1 MVEAW
6 VPAGYNVILP
16 LYPGQGREPGE
27 CANEDS
33 EVYDDLSIC
42 VNGTRVDG
50 LPLSQQGYIDFVQ
63 KVNKIVKQEKE
74 IRNIDKVFAAGLS
87 LGGAAASFAVSSS
100 GGGLYDASL
109 LMNSF
114 FGFTS
119 PDADRVFN
127 ECIQNQ
133 SSSLQCITLLLTS
146 QRIDEL
152 GDDVG
157 IAPQGFQE
165 FVNETLREYLPDDYS
180 YVSYAIANTKIRS
193 IITDLAENYD
203 SLGDT
208 AKDLLDGATLSWG
221 DQCIKQRE
229 RGRGGICSF
238 RLRNLFA
245 AHSFAEYARQLTG
258 TSRSAQAPVQFVTVE
273 RDSSTRNSL
282 ILQAARNQ
290 IRVSD
295 NENDI
300 SLCFHRIVP
309 NCELEGTGNEC
320 GVPHSMLSRP
330 ESEVVPPFEL
340 YWEEDI
346 QGNSTHYFQK
356 GIPMGVN
363 TDIFS
368 PFTVRDD
375 CVQIDPTTEQD
386 PSLFL
391 PVFRGIWIRTEL
403 ETDPSLELDST
414 PGNLNDSDRDSAAQL
429 ISAALNL
436 PPGYVIL
443 VSSNVVSA
451 GNDLGDDG
459 PFQELYF
466 EFPAELVSEQDL
478 KNLEELVAND
488 GYLDNALGTTVL
500 ELEVAG
506 RHPVDAEDK
515 SAHKKKKRKNGS
527 KMSTLK
533 KSKKTSKSKGK
544 SRRLLY

>member
-1 MVEAW
+1 
-6 VPAGYNVILP
+6 
-16 LYPGQGREPGE
+16 
-27 CANEDS
+27 
-33 EVYDDLSIC
+33 
-42 VNGTRVDG
+42 
-50 LPLSQQGYIDFVQ
+50 
-63 KVNKIVKQEKE
+63 
-74 IRNIDKVFAAGLS
+74 
-87 LGGAAASFAVSSS
+87 
-100 GGGLYDASL
+100 
-109 LMNSF
+109 
-114 FGFTS
+114 
-119 PDADRVFN
+119 
-127 ECIQNQ
+127 
-133 SSSLQCITLLLTS
+133 
-146 QRIDEL
+146 
-152 GDDVG
+152 
-157 IAPQGFQE
+157 
-165 FVNETLREYLPDDYS
+165 
-180 YVSYAIANTKIRS
+180 
-193 IITDLAENYD
+193 
-203 SLGDT
+203 
-208 AKDLLDGATLSWG
+208 LLDGATLSWG
-221 DQCIKQRE
+221 DQCIKQGK

-258 TSRSAQAPVQFVTVE
+258 SSRSAQAPVQFVTVE

-300 SLCFHRIVP
+300 SFCFHRIVP

-330 ESEVVPPFEL
+330 ESELVPPFEL

-356 GIPMGVN
+356 GTPMGVN

-391 PVFRGIWIRTEL
+391 PVFRGIWLRTEL
-403 ETDPSLELDST
+403 ETDPSLEIDST
-414 PGNLNDSDRDSAAQL
+414 AGSLNDSERDTAAQI
-429 ISAALNL
+429 ISFALNL

-451 GNDLGDDG
+451 DDDLGYEG
-459 PFQELYF
+459 PIQELYF
-466 EFPAELVSEQDL
+466 EFPAELVSEKDL

-506 RHPVDAEDK
+506 RHPVHSEDK
-515 SAHKKKKRKNGS
+515 SAHKKKKRKHGS
-527 KMSTLK
+527 SMSAWK

>member
-16 LYPGQGREPGE
+16 LYPGHGREPGE

-33 EVYDDLSIC
+33 DVYDDLSIC

-63 KVNKIVKQEKE
+63 KVNEIVKQEKE

-133 SSSLQCITLLLTS
+133 LGSLQCITLLLTG

-152 GDDVG
+152 GDVG

-165 FVNETLREYLPDDYS
+165 FVNETLRENLPDDYS

-203 SLGDT
+203 SLGDIS
-208 AKDLLDGATLSWG
+208 KDLLDGATLSWG
-221 DQCIKQRE
+221 DQCIKQGE

-258 TSRSAQAPVQFVTVE
+258 SSRSAQAPVQFVTVE

-300 SLCFHRIVP
+300 SFCFHRIVP

-330 ESEVVPPFEL
+330 ESELVPPFEL

-356 GIPMGVN
+356 GTPMGVN

-386 PSLFL
+386 PSLFYQYFEAFGY
-391 PVFRGIWIRTEL
+391 V
-403 ETDPSLELDST
+403 PSL
-414 PGNLNDSDRDSAAQL
+414 RL
-429 ISAALNL
+429 ILLSRS
-436 PPGYVIL
+436 IL
-443 VSSNVVSA
+443 
-451 GNDLGDDG
+451 L
-459 PFQELYF
+459 Q
-466 EFPAELVSEQDL
+466 
-478 KNLEELVAND
+478 VA
-488 GYLDNALGTTVL
+488 
-500 ELEVAG
+500 
-506 RHPVDAEDK
+506 
-515 SAHKKKKRKNGS
+515 
-527 KMSTLK
+527 
-533 KSKKTSKSKGK
+533 
-544 SRRLLY
+544 

>member
-1 MVEAW
+1 M
-6 VPAGYNVILP
+6 
-16 LYPGQGREPGE
+16 
-27 CANEDS
+27 
-33 EVYDDLSIC
+33 
-42 VNGTRVDG
+42 
-50 LPLSQQGYIDFVQ
+50 
-63 KVNKIVKQEKE
+63 
-74 IRNIDKVFAAGLS
+74 
-87 LGGAAASFAVSSS
+87 
-100 GGGLYDASL
+100 
-109 LMNSF
+109 
-114 FGFTS
+114 
-119 PDADRVFN
+119 
-127 ECIQNQ
+127 
-133 SSSLQCITLLLTS
+133 
-146 QRIDEL
+146 
-152 GDDVG
+152 
-157 IAPQGFQE
+157 
-165 FVNETLREYLPDDYS
+165 
-180 YVSYAIANTKIRS
+180 
-193 IITDLAENYD
+193 TDLAENYD
-203 SLGDT
+203 SLGDI

-221 DQCIKQRE
+221 DQCTKQGE

-258 TSRSAQAPVQFVTVE
+258 SSCSAQAPVQFVTVE

-295 NENDI
+295 NENDV
-300 SLCFHRIVP
+300 SFCFHRIVP

-340 YWEEDI
+340 YWEDDI
-346 QGNSTHYFQK
+346 QGNSTLYFQK
-356 GIPMGVN
+356 GTAMGVN
-363 TDIFS
+363 TDISS

-386 PSLFL
+386 PNLFL
-391 PVFRGIWIRTEL
+391 PVFRGIWLRTEL

-414 PGNLNDSDRDSAAQL
+414 AGNLNDSERDSAAQL

-436 PPGYVIL
+436 PPGYVVL

-451 GNDLGDDG
+451 DNDLSDDD
-459 PFQELYF
+459 PIQELYF

-488 GYLDNALGTTVL
+488 GYLDNVLGTMAL

-506 RHPVDAEDK
+506 RHPIYSEDK
-515 SAHKKKKRKNGS
+515 SARKKKKRHKNGS
-527 KMSTLK
+527 SLSTLK

-544 SRRLLY
+544 SRHLLY